1 MRTADTDT
9 FKSPLRRSEGD
20 VWEIALTLGWCE
32 IRITLPSKGPH
43 KSGHAGQQF
52 DARQRSAAMAEPS
65 PRAGMRP
72 QPQCRPSAMNGWR
85 R

>member
-20 VWEIALTLGWCE
+20 VWEIALTLRWCE
-32 IRITLPSKGPH
+32 IRITLPRQMPRPTGEASRR
-43 KSGHAGQQF
+43 F